1 MSERML
7 VRNPESERSD
17 VGIRNARANRADDH
31 ETARQRS
38 SEIRAGGNRA
48 PLLHTAIVAAA
59 DDASAVHQ
67 HRSDRDAA
75 LCPPFFRLLDGGAQK
90 LIGHQ
95 WPRSYSSPRA
105 KTDGA
110 SGSIAARSRGFDRQI
125 RRS

>member
-1 MSERML
+1 MASGVLERVHL
-7 VRNPESERSD
+7 AVE
-17 VGIRNARANRADDH
+17 
-31 ETARQRS
+31 
-38 SEIRAGGNRA
+38 NRA
-48 PLLHTAIVAAA
+48 PLLHTAIVTAA

-125 RRS
+125 RRSAAAPPPRIGDPIQTCAIRA